1 MSHKKQRTKH
11 FPLNKIKSS
20 ISLIA
25 NEREDIISRD
35 INAARKKS
43 CIIPKYFSLIQN
55 FFLVIFSYFHT
66 SNF

>member
-43 CIIPKYFSLIQN
+43 CQNILVYVIQN
-55 FFLVIFSYFHT
+55 FFSVIFSYFHT